1 MSMNSFIRL
10 FFPKNK
16 NIKKKKEIIM
26 EKGQLKHL
34 ITDLKYVLYLGHHLK
49 TIFHV
54 LYCSFADLLTD
65 DTKMSNEQ

>member
-16 NIKKKKEIIM
+16 NIKTKKDIIM
-26 EKGQLKHL
+26 EKGQLRHL
-34 ITDLKYVLYLGHHLK
+34 IIDLKYVLYLGHCLK
-49 TIFHV
+49 TIFHI

>member
-1 MSMNSFIRL
+1 MNSFIRL

-16 NIKKKKEIIM
+16 KIKTKKEIIM
-26 EKGQLKHL
+26 EKGQLRHL
-34 ITDLKYVLYLGHHLK
+34 IIDLKYVLYLGHCLK
-49 TIFHV
+49 TIFHI

>member
-16 NIKKKKEIIM
+16 NVKKKKEIIM

-34 ITDLKYVLYLGHHLK
+34 IIDLKYVLYLGHCLK
-49 TIFHV
+49 IIFHV
-54 LYCSFADLLTD
+54 LYCSIADLLTD

>member
-1 MSMNSFIRL
+1 
-10 FFPKNK
+10 
-16 NIKKKKEIIM
+16 M

-34 ITDLKYVLYLGHHLK
+34 IIDLKYVLYLGHHLK

-54 LYCSFADLLTD
+54 LYCLIADLLTD

>member
-1 MSMNSFIRL
+1 MS
-10 FFPKNK
+10 
-16 NIKKKKEIIM
+16 KKKEIIM

-34 ITDLKYVLYLGHHLK
+34 ITDLKYVLYLGHCLK

>member
-1 MSMNSFIRL
+1 MNSFIRL

-34 ITDLKYVLYLGHHLK
+34 IIDLKYVLYLGHCLK
-49 TIFHV
+49 IIFHV
-54 LYCSFADLLTD
+54 LYCSIADLLTD

>member
-16 NIKKKKEIIM
+16 NVKKKKEIIM

-34 ITDLKYVLYLGHHLK
+34 IIDLKYVLYLGHCLK
-49 TIFHV
+49 TIFYV

-65 DTKMSNEQ
+65 DTKLSNEK

>member
-10 FFPKNK
+10 FFPKN
-16 NIKKKKEIIM
+16 IKYQKKEEIIM

-34 ITDLKYVLYLGHHLK
+34 IIDLKYVLYLGHRLK
-49 TIFHV
+49 TIFHI
-54 LYCSFADLLTD
+54 LYCSIADLLTD

>member
-16 NIKKKKEIIM
+16 NIKKKREIIM

-34 ITDLKYVLYLGHHLK
+34 IIDLKYVLYLGHHLK

-54 LYCSFADLLTD
+54 LYCLIADLLTD
-65 DTKMSNEQ
+65 DTKTSNEQ

>member
-1 MSMNSFIRL
+1 
-10 FFPKNK
+10 
-16 NIKKKKEIIM
+16 M

-34 ITDLKYVLYLGHHLK
+34 ITDLKYVLYLGHCLK

-65 DTKMSNEQ
+65 DTKLSNEQ

>member
-16 NIKKKKEIIM
+16 NIKTKKEIIM
-26 EKGQLKHL
+26 EKGQLRHL
-34 ITDLKYVLYLGHHLK
+34 IIDLKYVLYLGHCLK
-49 TIFHV
+49 TIFHI

-65 DTKMSNEQ
+65 DTKLSNEQ

>member
-1 MSMNSFIRL
+1 
-10 FFPKNK
+10 
-16 NIKKKKEIIM
+16 M

-34 ITDLKYVLYLGHHLK
+34 IIDLKYVLYLRNCLK